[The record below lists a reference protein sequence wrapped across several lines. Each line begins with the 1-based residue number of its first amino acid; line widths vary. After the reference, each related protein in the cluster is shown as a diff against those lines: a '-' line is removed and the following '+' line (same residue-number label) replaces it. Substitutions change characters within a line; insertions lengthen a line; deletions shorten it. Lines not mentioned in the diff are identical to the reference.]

1 MILANIISLWNSSWP
16 AGMTMVVL
24 GVGFSIA
31 LLIADKKLKVE
42 MDPKIEQIYQVLPRI
57 DCGTCGFAG
66 CSSYAKA
73 VAASPELIGRCAPG
87 GGSLSEKIA
96 EILSLTVSG
105 SNVPVRPIIHCR
117 AHKGDKTFFARY
129 DGIPS
134 CTSANALANVQACK
148 FGCLGFD
155 DCKAAC
161 KFGAISIVDGLAT
174 INYEK
179 CTGCTAC
186 SKACPRE
193 LIEMVPFKYDIMMT
207 VACRSQE
214 NAKDTKT
221 FCKVGCIG
229 CRLCTKQNDAF
240 EMAGNLAK
248 LNYKKYQP
256 GETFEAAM
264 SKCPTGV
271 IVYRGKGAQPDR
283 PAEQKPQT
291 AAQKA

>member
-1 MILANIISLWNSSWP
+1 MILADIISLWNSSWP
-16 AGMTMVVL
+16 AGLTMLLLGLGFAVV
-24 GVGFSIA
+24 
-31 LLIADKKLKVE
+31 LLIASERLKVLQDE
-42 MDPKIEQIYQVLPRI
+42 RVERVFAALPNI
-57 DCGTCGFAG
+57 NCGACGFAG
-66 CSSYAKA
+66 CQEYAKMV
-73 VAASPELIGRCAPG
+73 VAEPTLLGKCFPG
-87 GGSLSEKIA
+87 GQKTMERVAG
-96 EILSLTVSG
+96 ILNLRI
-105 SNVPVRPIIHCR
+105 SNSHAPKRPVVHCR
-117 AHKGDKTFFARY
+117 AHTGDRTYLAKY
-129 DGIPS
+129 SGIPT
-134 CTSANALANVQACK
+134 CTAANALANVQACK
-148 FGCLGFD
+148 FGCMGFG
-155 DCKAAC
+155 DCKASC
-161 KFGAISIVDGLAT
+161 KFSAINIIDGLAT

-186 SKACPRE
+186 SKTCPRE

-264 SKCPTGV
+264 NKCPTGV

-283 PAEQKPQT
+283 PAEQKPQKE
-291 AAQKA
+291 AQKA